1 MMPRGDL
8 SPVEASMFKKVL
20 IAAAGLAT
28 VLVWVV
34 SAQSDLKSVVDKSM
48 KAMGVG
54 NVKTLTISGEG
65 GDGAVGQPFNPH
77 SDRWRWTASKNWVR
91 SVDFDAK
98 GWRDVRDRA
107 EGEPADQCGGA
118 GTTCPAPSQNGAVA
132 VTTANNFNNQIQ
144 FSMLPLGFLKMALEK
159 NATVSKEKKY
169 TVLSFPMENGTAYK
183 TNVKGYINDQGL
195 VERVETMI
203 DNGMLGD
210 TKWEA
215 TFSNYKDFGGVKF
228 PTSIVQRQGG
238 PKILEMAVADVKV
251 NQPVD
256 MTPPAGRGGKGGPGG
271 AAKGGDGKGGDGKGG
286 PPVFAGGD
294 GKGKAGDGKGKGGPG
309 GPGGGGGRG
318 GAPAAIESEDLGG
331 GFWLVTGG
339 YGAVVANFK
348 DYIVVVEGPSGDMRA
363 DQIISE
369 AKRLVP
375 GKPIKYV
382 VNTHAHFDHSQGL
395 RDFVAEGATIVTN
408 QGNKGY
414 FEKALAN
421 PHTLVPDNLQ
431 KKSPKAK
438 IKVEYVGDKKILT
451 DGTQTIEL
459 HRVLNSTHNAFMMM
473 AYLPKQKVL
482 IEADEFNVLGNPA
495 PTTPAA
501 NPNQYQVNLL
511 ANIERLHLDVDRII
525 PIHLPNPQTRKVTLT
540 ELKLAAGKS

>member
-1 MMPRGDL
+1 
-8 SPVEASMFKKVL
+8 MFKKAL
-20 IAAAGLAT
+20 IAAAALAT
-28 VLVWVV
+28 GLVWVL

-48 KAMGVG
+48 KAMGLE

-65 GDGAVGQPFNPH
+65 GDGSVGQPYSPF
-77 SDRWRWTASKNWVR
+77 SDRWRWTANKNWVR

-98 GWRDVRDRA
+98 GWRDVRDRS
-107 EGEPADQCGGA
+107 EGEPANQCGGA
-118 GTTCPAPSQNGAVA
+118 GTTCPAPTQDGATAVA
-132 VTTANNFNNQIQ
+132 TANNFNNEIQ
-144 FSMLPLGFLKMALEK
+144 FSMLPLGFLKMALEH
-159 NATVSKEKKY
+159 NATVSKEKKD

-183 TNVKGYINDQGL
+183 TTVKGYINDQGL

-238 PKILEMAVADVKV
+238 PKIMEMAVADVKV

-256 MTPPAGRGGKGGPGG
+256 LTPPAGRGGRGFGGR
-271 AAKGGDGKGGDGKGG
+271 AGKGGRGG
-286 PPVFAGGD
+286 ARGGR
-294 GKGKAGDGKGKGGPG
+294 GP
-309 GPGGGGGRG
+309 GGGRG
-318 GAPAAIESEDLGG
+318 GPAAVESEDLGG

-339 YGAVVANFK
+339 YGAVIADFK
-348 DYIVVVEGPSGDMRA
+348 DYIIVIEGPSGDARA

-375 GKPIKYV
+375 NKPIKYV
-382 VNTHAHFDHSQGL
+382 INTHAHFDHSQGL
-395 RDFVAEGATIVTN
+395 RDFVAEGATIITN

-414 FEKALAN
+414 FEKVLAN
-421 PHTLVPDNLQ
+421 PHTLVPDKLQ
-431 KKSPKAK
+431 KMGGKPK

-451 DGTQTIEL
+451 DGTHTIEL
-459 HRVLNSTHNAFMMM
+459 YHVLNSTHNSAMLM
-473 AYLPKQKVL
+473 AYLPKQKILV
-482 IEADEFNVLGNPA
+482 EADEYNVLGNPA

-511 ANIERLHLDVDRII
+511 ANIERLKLDVDRII
-525 PIHLPNPQTRKVTLT
+525 PIHLPNPQTRKVTLE